1 MKETEKAV
9 EIMLKHWNKRIVRW
23 LKKDITFPKMRMTG
37 YQVPRV
43 GSNLTFKERSLKVG
57 STQSSDTDGSG
68 GHSRRPSMT
77 GFQGLD
83 LSALR
88 SISQDG
94 TLQGQSGTFSSSS
107 TTSTTSTTSST
118 SFTKAN
124 VKSLSASSSFTFL
137 DHLGRPRSASELA
150 VMDTTNQSNAYD
162 GSLRPNMS
170 SSASANEYRPLPLV
184 RTASLRMRVEIMN
197 FS

>member
-1 MKETEKAV
+1 MHWYHYYVIVDLYFHSYFQERQELETTRNVVVSRKNAV
-9 EIMLKHWNKRIVRW
+9 QQKNEVVDNLDKKIQHLKS
-23 LKKDITFPKMRMTG
+23 
-37 YQVPRV
+37 
-43 GSNLTFKERSLKVG
+43 SNQADAHDQENVQEVIRDLEDLTFKERSLKVG

-107 TTSTTSTTSST
+107 TTSIEVTKSTIVTTFSCHKYFQT
-118 SFTKAN
+118 SFDISRGFHLSHKILKVVFSNLN
-124 VKSLSASSSFTFL
+124 V
-137 DHLGRPRSASELA
+137 D
-150 VMDTTNQSNAYD
+150 
-162 GSLRPNMS
+162 
-170 SSASANEYRPLPLV
+170 
-184 RTASLRMRVEIMN
+184 I
-197 FS
+197 